1 MALFRPQKQEK
12 TPLPA
17 TVGYPRHIAII
28 MDGNGRWAKAKGLK
42 RTEGHRQGAE
52 SLRNVLK
59 ACQELGVKYL
69 TVYAF
74 SSENWNRPEEEISE
88 LMRLLVFYL
97 QGEVKTLKENN
108 IRLKIIGDLPRLAPV
123 VQKQIEKAE
132 EATSACNAFQL
143 TVCLSYGARQ
153 EVLQAIRAIAG
164 EVATGKITPEAINEA
179 TLEAKLY
186 TQDLP
191 SPDLLI
197 RTGGEH
203 RLSNFLLW
211 QSAYTELYFTDT
223 LWPDFS
229 REHLVE
235 ACEDFAKRERR
246 YGRTSDQ
253 G

>member
-1 MALFRPQKQEK
+1 MGLFPTKKQKEA
-12 TPLPA
+12 PVPA
-17 TVGYPRHIAII
+17 AEGYPKHIAVI

-42 RTEGHRQGAE
+42 RTDGHRQGAE
-52 SLRNVLK
+52 SLRTIMK
-59 ACQELGVKYL
+59 ACQEHGVKYL

-74 SSENWNRPEEEISE
+74 SSENWNRPEEEVGE

-108 IRLKIIGDLPRLAPV
+108 IRLKIIGDLPRLSPN

-132 EATSACNAFQL
+132 EATAGCNAFQL

-153 EVLQAIRAIAG
+153 EMVHAIRAIA
-164 EVATGKITPEAINEA
+164 EDVAAGKIKPDAIDEAM
-179 TLEAKLY
+179 LEAKLY

-191 SPDLLI
+191 APDLLI

-229 REHLVE
+229 TQHLVE

>member
-1 MALFRPQKQEK
+1 MSLFQTKKQKQ

-17 TVGYPRHIAII
+17 TEGYPKHIAVI

-42 RTEGHRQGAE
+42 RTDGHRQGAE
-52 SLRNVLK
+52 SLRTILK
-59 ACQELGVKYL
+59 ACPELGVEYL

-74 SSENWNRPEEEISE
+74 SSENWNRPQEEVSE

-97 QGEVKTLKENN
+97 QGEVKTLKESD
-108 IRLKIIGDLPRLAPV
+108 IRLKIIGDRQRLAAS

-132 EATSACNAFQL
+132 AATAACSSFQL

-153 EVLQAIRAIAG
+153 EMIHAIQDIARDVAAGAVKPDAID
-164 EVATGKITPEAINEA
+164 EKM
-179 TLEAKLY
+179 LEQKLY
-186 TQDLP
+186 THELP
-191 SPDLLI
+191 VPDLLI

-229 REHLVE
+229 AAHLQE
-235 ACEDFAKRERR
+235 ACDDFAKRERR
-246 YGRTSDQ
+246 YGRTHD
-253 G
+253 